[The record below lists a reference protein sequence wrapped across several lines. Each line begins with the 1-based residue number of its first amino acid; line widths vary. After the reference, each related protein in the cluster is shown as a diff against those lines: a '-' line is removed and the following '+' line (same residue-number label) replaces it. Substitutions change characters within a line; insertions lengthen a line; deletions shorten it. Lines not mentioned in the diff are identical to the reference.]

1 MLTKGPIS
9 PSVHGTLDYVLAAI
23 LILAPFLLGFD
34 DDTATTV
41 SVVAGIAELIVAAT
55 TDWSK
60 GIVKLLPPAVH
71 GMIDS
76 VFVVA
81 LIIAPFLFGFSD
93 DDTAMV
99 FFVVLGLGGVALV
112 AATRFVDDQPDP
124 QRGAAV

>member
-1 MLTKGPIS
+1 M
-9 PSVHGTLDYVLAAI
+9 AAI